1 MDATDLGG
9 CFTGTLARFAGTI
22 RTDDG
27 GPGLAA
33 VRLLDPVTVRDLIGR
48 YAASLPGADPRAVVS
63 MWSQWHCAA
72 VVTPTV
78 VACVVARQRLPVAL
92 AECRLAL
99 HDNGCTAAVLVPA
112 AAPGT
117 TGTTGSD
124 PIAKERVA
132 ETRAAETW
140 GVEDRAP
147 RDWAPRDWAPEGGP
161 GSPSAGNARRTGFG
175 DLLDGH
181 LAPLIAFVAREFAVS
196 PKLLWTNAAA
206 SFAWTL
212 QQCAALPEADGA
224 ALAEAEGRLTLAEA
238 WPTGRNPFAGALRPS
253 PFVPLEQCSRR
264 VCCLRYLLPGW
275 ADCGSFCPLPAR
287 GRATGTADSPTDET

>member
-1 MDATDLGG
+1 MGTADIGG

-33 VRLLDPVTVRDLIGR
+33 DRLLDPDTVRDLIER
-48 YAASLPGADPRAVVS
+48 YAASLPGADPRAIVS

-72 VVTPTV
+72 VVTPAV
-78 VACVVARQRLPVAL
+78 VACVIARHRLPVAL
-92 AECRLAL
+92 EDCRLAL

-112 AAPGT
+112 AAPGM
-117 TGTTGSD
+117 
-124 PIAKERVA
+124 AAAERVP
-132 ETRAAETW
+132 
-140 GVEDRAP
+140 EDRIPEDRIPDDRSGSAP
-147 RDWAPRDWAPEGGP
+147 VGT
-161 GSPSAGNARRTGFG
+161 RRHSGFG

-181 LAPLIAFVAREFAVS
+181 LAPLIAFIAREFAVS

-212 QQCAALPEADGA
+212 QQCAARPEADSA
-224 ALAEAEGRLTLAEA
+224 ALSEAEGRLTLAEA

-287 GRATGTADSPTDET
+287 DRPAGAADNPAGDP

>member
-33 VRLLDPVTVRDLIGR
+33 DRLLDPVTVRDLVDR

-72 VVTPTV
+72 VITPTV
-78 VACVVARQRLPVAL
+78 VACVVARQPLPVAL
-92 AECRLAL
+92 ADCRLAL

-117 TGTTGSD
+117 T
-124 PIAKERVA
+124 
-132 ETRAAETW
+132 AA
-140 GVEDRAP
+140 DRKSQA
-147 RDWAPRDWAPEGGP
+147 RP
-161 GSPSAGNARRTGFG
+161 GSPPAGTDRRSGLG

-181 LAPLIAFVAREFAVS
+181 LTPLIAFVAREFAVS

-238 WPTGRNPFAGALRPS
+238 WPTARNPFAGALRPS
-253 PFVPLEQCSRR
+253 PFVPLDQCSRR

-275 ADCGSFCPLPAR
+275 ADCGSFCPLPTR
-287 GRATGTADSPTDET
+287 DRATGTADGPAAET